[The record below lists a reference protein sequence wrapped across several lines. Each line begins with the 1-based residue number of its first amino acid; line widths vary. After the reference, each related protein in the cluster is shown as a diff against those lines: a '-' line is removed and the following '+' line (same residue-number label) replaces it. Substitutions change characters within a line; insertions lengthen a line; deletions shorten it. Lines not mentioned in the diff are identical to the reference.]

1 MRNEDMQSQLHKQQC
16 VPPMYDK
23 NLIMITRLIMK
34 SDVLKIF
41 HLVNDFFYE
50 VDKTP
55 DYFLD
60 YFSLFPENL
69 VGRD

>member
-1 MRNEDMQSQLHKQQC
+1 
-16 VPPMYDK
+16 MYDK

-60 YFSLFPENL
+60 YFSLFPEIL